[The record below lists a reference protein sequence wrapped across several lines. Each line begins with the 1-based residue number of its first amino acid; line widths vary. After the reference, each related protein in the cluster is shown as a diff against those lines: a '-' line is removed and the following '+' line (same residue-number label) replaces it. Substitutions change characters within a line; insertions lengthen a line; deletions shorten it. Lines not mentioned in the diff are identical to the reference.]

1 MKNAK
6 FNILRVLFFTY
17 LFIYSFFSV
26 DAQTN
31 GLDKKDVKV
40 INEIYDES
48 LTSRDTYKLLDH
60 LCNKIGHRL
69 SGSIGASKAVEWT
82 EMIMNSYSFD
92 KIYKQDLFVPN
103 WKRGDKEEV
112 RIIGH
117 KDEKLNVLALGM
129 SVSTPKRGISAKV
142 VEVQGIEDIE
152 VLGRDKIKGKIVFFN
167 RPTDQRLI
175 STGSAYGG
183 AVDQRTAGPAEAAKY
198 GAVAVVIRS
207 IGTAFDDVPHT
218 GVTRYVEG
226 IKKIPAAA
234 LGVKSADKL
243 TLALKNNPNVKLFIK
258 MNCETLEDA
267 PSHNVVGE
275 LIGNEFPNEIITI
288 GGHLDSWD
296 VGQGAHDDGAG
307 CMQSIQVLRLFQ
319 KLGIKPKRTIRAVMF
334 MNEENG
340 TRGGLKYAELAKKNN
355 ENHLSALES
364 DAGAFTP
371 RGFGVTAE
379 ASTIKKFRSWLPY
392 FDRNTISYFKKGGGG
407 VDINPLNRLLGTP
420 TIGFIPDSQRMFDIH
435 HSDND
440 SFDSV
445 HPRELELGTASIASL
460 IYLIDKYGL

>member
-31 GLDKKDVKV
+31 ELDKEDVKV
-40 INEIYDES
+40 IKEIYDES

-226 IKKIPAAA
+226 INKIPAAA

-355 ENHLSALES
+355 ENHLIALES

-379 ASTIKKFRSWLPY
+379 ASTIKKLRTWLPY